1 MCALAVVAL
10 IVSLSSCKRGT
21 DICSNNSH
29 LENGACVCN
38 DGWFGWHCERNAATE
53 CGPHAH
59 GVENWCVCDTGWTG
73 DYCNIPIGRFA
84 GRYHVT
90 GSSSSFMG
98 GSSTPPTSIDD
109 IVDVVV
115 KNDTI
120 YFLGYNHTYKAY
132 GADTSKYYP
141 FIWTTGSPSNYSIL
155 TFRKQLDD
163 SLFYNSRSGGL
174 GAGTFTNL
182 KGVKLN

>member
-1 MCALAVVAL
+1 
-10 IVSLSSCKRGT
+10 
-21 DICSNNSH
+21 
-29 LENGACVCN
+29 
-38 DGWFGWHCERNAATE
+38 
-53 CGPHAH
+53 
-59 GVENWCVCDTGWTG
+59 
-73 DYCNIPIGRFA
+73 
-84 GRYHVT
+84 
-90 GSSSSFMG
+90 MG

-163 SLFYNSRSGGL
+163 SLFYNSRFGGL
-174 GAGTFTNL
+174 GAGKFTNL